1 MIGII
6 IGSLIAY
13 MVGSIPFSQIA
24 ASLKGKDLTKLWD
37 GNVGVTNL
45 LKSTNSVWLTILAFI
60 GDLSKGIFAI
70 VMSMNIQNCFNE
82 NLNILL
88 IFMSFF
94 AVVGHIFSIFL
105 KFKGGMGQSTALG
118 AVLGINPILAAMVLM
133 GRYIEKEFAYSMVDV
148 KNKKSKFY
156 ANNISGI
163 LVIFILYVLIYIY
176 DVPREAK
183 VVFFGATAGV
193 LIGYLKRYYYI
204 KNDLIPV
211 LKRRHRR

>member
-82 NLNILL
+82 ILNILL
-88 IFMSFF
+88 LFMSFF

-133 GRYIEKEFAYSMVDV
+133 GRYIEKEFALENEIEEALKIPVDV
-148 KNKKSKFY
+148 RII
-156 ANNISGI
+156 NNAPVSFIYNVLRDKI
-163 LVIFILYVLIYIY
+163 LIKDNEKRADFEGQI
-176 DVPREAK
+176 
-183 VVFFGATAGV
+183 
-193 LIGYLKRYYYI
+193 LKRYFDYVHLLDEY
-204 KNDLIPV
+204 
-211 LKRRHRR
+211 LKEAVHA